1 MDLSNLREPKINE
14 NVVFPYPIQT
24 KVGPLDITQPLLNY
38 MHKLL
43 TAILLSIAFIN
54 PVIQI
59 ILLILVNIAYMIYFI
74 VKRPFFRVKNREYNN
89 EIYIH
94 NLLVITL
101 I

>member
-14 NVVFPYPIQT
+14 NFVFPYPIQT
-24 KVGPLDITQPLLNY
+24 KVGPWDITQPLLNY

-74 VKRPFFRVKNREYNN
+74 VKRPFFRVKNR
-89 EIYIH
+89 
-94 NLLVITL
+94 
-101 I
+101 